1 VIPCTFFFWRK
12 DGVFQADNQKTGL
25 RDKKNEVFSSANL
38 HKKNKRQIFA
48 NQFNK
53 MVL

>member
-1 VIPCTFFFWRK
+1 MWFIFWRK
-12 DGVFQADNQKTGL
+12 DGVFQAHNQKIGL
-25 RDKKNEVFSSANL
+25 RDKKNEVFSFAYL

-48 NQFNK
+48 FPFNG